1 MGNGERGT
9 SSAVEAT
16 VEREDGE
23 FGCAGGLEEQ
33 KRSADVFL
41 VPAVSQEKAFAFN
54 LRVRFPHC
62 FGIVGSIL
70 RVFISKQLTWL
81 TMHESIS
88 SLVKSLPPLNLFMYL
103 KYISLKAFS
112 FAQLPHIIVWTWNY
126 KV

>member
-41 VPAVSQEKAFAFN
+41 VPAVSQEKRLLLTCGLDFPTALELWVAFLEFLYRSN
-54 LRVRFPHC
+54 SP
-62 FGIVGSIL
+62 G
-70 RVFISKQLTWL
+70 
-81 TMHESIS
+81 
-88 SLVKSLPPLNLFMYL
+88 
-103 KYISLKAFS
+103 
-112 FAQLPHIIVWTWNY
+112 
-126 KV
+126 